1 MLLSTRNFHVINN
14 KTEWM
19 KQNTM
24 ENNIVSDKWKK
35 KFDFYEENG
44 VPGSPGYRKAL
55 AKAPFP
61 MRMSLSMNAMAFIFG
76 VVYFCVLGLWK
87 KGLMLLL
94 SFFVLVIVTGILEQ
108 IYGED
113 FEFVYQ
119 IIGMTYAVVGATI
132 VDSAYYLKKVKGID
146 NWNPFENVYK
156 ALKSAQKKE

>member
-1 MLLSTRNFHVINN
+1 MG
-14 KTEWM
+14 
-19 KQNTM
+19 
-24 ENNIVSDKWKK
+24 NNIVSGNWQK

-55 AKAPFP
+55 AKSPFP
-61 MRMSLSMNAMAFIFG
+61 MQISLSMNAMAFIFG
-76 VVYFCVLGLWK
+76 IVYFCVLGLWK

-108 IYGED
+108 TYGED